1 MGSEIDAVEGLILLP
16 GVRRPLGVSNSNVQ
30 EVRVTFQGQPMKW
43 RGIVE
48 SLVEEFSCPV
58 SEVERM
64 LSAAAQQL
72 EQGAQVKEFI
82 SVLAVRQ
89 VKDLL
94 RNSRHTPSHYGQHN
108 LNHPLPSH

>member
-1 MGSEIDAVEGLILLP
+1 MADSSTNLP
-16 GVRRPLGVSNSNVQ
+16 
-30 EVRVTFQGQPMKW
+30 EVRVTFQRQQMKW
-43 RGIVE
+43 QGIVE
-48 SLVEEFSCPV
+48 NLGEEFSCPIP
-58 SEVERM
+58 EVERM
-64 LSAAAQQL
+64 LSDAAHQL